1 MDAKRLRDQILRD
14 QPDVV
19 PEEYDLLVALG
30 YEPESWQGMW
40 KLHVRPI
47 IFRGFGIV
55 ITREHITNRI
65 TIPRFHR
72 EPRDSEAT
80 DG

>member
-1 MDAKRLRDQILRD
+1 MLEVRTREQILAD
-14 QPDVV
+14 EPACD

-30 YEPESWQGMW
+30 YEPESWDGMW

-47 IFRGFGIV
+47 IFRGLGIV

-65 TIPRFHR
+65 TIPKFHR
-72 EPRDSEAT
+72 EPRRT
-80 DG
+80 HG